1 MYCTYR
7 VTFVSPS
14 SPLRRHLDF
23 ATSPRVTEHRL
34 STHRLHGGHKSG
46 YVNADH
52 RAFAGPALDLQIEI
66 GSVEHV
72 QPLAH
77 VAQSDAFDIHVRHLL
92 FGNAH
97 AVVFNFNMQP
107 AVTRCRSQLNFSA
120 AELGRKTVFQ
130 TILHNRLEE
139 HAGDKGLEG
148 LFAELLDDF
157 EIVAAEA
164 GHFDV
169 QIIVDE
175 LQFFAERHEGLMLA
189 EEPSQN
195 IAEFEHHAARG
206 IRINADKRRN
216 GVERIEQK
224 VRIDLAGERV
234 HSGLQ
239 QELLVPLEVHLDA
252 RVVPYFQR
260 GSD

>member
-1 MYCTYR
+1 MYCIYR
-7 VTFVSPS
+7 VTLVRPS
-14 SPLRRHLDF
+14 APLRRHLDF
-23 ATSPRVTEHRL
+23 ATSSRVTEHGH
-34 STHRLHGGHKSG
+34 STHGLHRGHQRG
-46 YVNADH
+46 NVNANH
-52 RAFAGPALDLQIEI
+52 RAFAWPALDLQIEI

-72 QPLAH
+72 QPLAD
-77 VAQSDAFDIHVRHLL
+77 VAQSDAFDVHVRHLL

-169 QIIVDE
+169 QVIVDE

-189 EEPSQN
+189 EEPPQN
-195 IAEFEHHAARG
+195 IAEFQDHAARG
-206 IRINADKRRN
+206 IRINAD
-216 GVERIEQK
+216 
-224 VRIDLAGERV
+224 
-234 HSGLQ
+234 
-239 QELLVPLEVHLDA
+239 
-252 RVVPYFQR
+252 QR
-260 GSD
+260 